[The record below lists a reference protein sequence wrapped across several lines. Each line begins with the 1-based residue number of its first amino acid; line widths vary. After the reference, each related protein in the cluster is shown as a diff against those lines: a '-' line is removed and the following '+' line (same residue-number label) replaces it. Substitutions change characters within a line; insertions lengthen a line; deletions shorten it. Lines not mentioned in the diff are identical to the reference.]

1 VPNLPQPRSRRRR
14 IRFLL
19 ICLAATLASVAAMT
33 TAVPTALAGTHAKHG
48 HRVGGAV
55 GSAWPATGH
64 KPRAPLAR
72 WLGRQVGAIAPQPCA
87 AHWRQAQRRCH
98 LGTGAASVA
107 AVAGDPGSPP
117 GARARIGA
125 AKPVA
130 PLAADAA
137 TASVSA
143 NEIALP
149 LKLVRSYEI
158 PVGDPSYTRLLNWS
172 WIYDSAVSAAAFA
185 ATGDKANSAQLL
197 DQLAA
202 LQHTDGSIEL
212 AFNVVTGESAPVFRS
227 GTVAWLGLAAATYD
241 QAFNSNRYLETEQ
254 RAAEYLLSLE
264 GPTGLVRGGPD
275 VQWYSTEHNLTAYV
289 FLTRLGAELQA
300 AGSTAAANRYEA
312 AATAL
317 SAAINTNLLV
327 VEPTAA
333 HFRQGLGDDTQAID
347 AQALGAMYL
356 QGTGQPVL
364 AAEVIAYARANFGV
378 VARSVKES
386 SDPATYNMTYS
397 AAGPFSGY
405 APYAGKGAPDV
416 LWAEGSGEMRVAEGA
431 VGTDAGALEKSIAA
445 WTAITSGTNQGPLQ
459 ADKTVTSQ
467 AFGLEYHVWP
477 AASAAAWTMLA
488 PVAPAFFAA
497 PLPAATTLVSGWT
510 KVRGGNQI
518 TTYPEGRV
526 EMLTSSGGG
535 ERRVLAGPAT
545 ATDYTV
551 TSNATLRSG
560 AGYGVYVRATVDSGT
575 KLTGYCVQVDHGY
588 GTGQIVVR
596 EILGDAELTVPLA
609 HVAVPTGFAWYGTPH
624 ILAVAMKGNTMSVSL
639 DGAKTLAIPDLAA
652 ASAVSVKY
660 SYGAASTL
668 TAPTA
673 GGYGMRSWGDGV
685 VSLQQMTVGP

>member
-1 VPNLPQPRSRRRR
+1 VRSAWPTTGPQPR
-14 IRFLL
+14 
-19 ICLAATLASVAAMT
+19 T
-33 TAVPTALAGTHAKHG
+33 
-48 HRVGGAV
+48 
-55 GSAWPATGH
+55 
-64 KPRAPLAR
+64 PLAR
-72 WLGRQVGAIAPQPCA
+72 WLGHQVGAVEPERCA
-87 AHWRQAQRRCH
+87 SHRRQAQRRCH
-98 LGTGAASVA
+98 LGGGAASIGA
-107 AVAGDPGSPP
+107 IGGDPGSPP
-117 GARARIGA
+117 GTTARIAA
-125 AKPVA
+125 AKPAA
-130 PLAADAA
+130 PPP
-137 TASVSA
+137 ASSA
-143 NEIALP
+143 RASASEAEIALP

-172 WIYDSAVSAAAFA
+172 WTYDSAVSAAAFA

-212 AFNVVTGESAPVFRS
+212 AFNVVSGESAPVFRS

-264 GPTGLVRGGPD
+264 GPSGLIRGGPD

-289 FLTRLGAELQA
+289 FLTRLAAELQA
-300 AGSTAAANRYEA
+300 AGDTAAAVRSQS

-317 SAAINTNLLV
+317 STAINTNLLV
-327 VEPTAA
+327 VETTGA
-333 HFRQGLGDDTQAID
+333 HFLQGLGDETPALD

-356 QGTGQPVL
+356 QGTGQATL
-364 AAEVIAYARANFGV
+364 AAEVLAYARANFGV
-378 VARSVKES
+378 AGRSVKES
-386 SDPATYNMTYS
+386 ADPATYNMTYA
-397 AAGPFSGY
+397 AAGPFTGY

-431 VGTDAGALEKSIAA
+431 VGSDTGALEKSIAA
-445 WTAITSGTNQGPLQ
+445 WTAITAGRNQGPLQ
-459 ADKTVTSQ
+459 ADRTVTSQ

-477 AASAAAWTMLA
+477 AAGAAAWTMLA

-497 PLPAATTLVSGWT
+497 PLPAATSLVSGWT

-526 EMLTSSGGG
+526 EMLTGSGGG
-535 ERRVLAGPAT
+535 ERRVLAGPPT

-551 TSNATLRSG
+551 TSTATLRSC
-560 AGYGVYVRATVDSGT
+560 AGYGVYVRATVDAAT

-596 EILGDAELTVPLA
+596 EILGHAELTVPLA

-624 ILAVAMKGNTMSVSL
+624 ILVVTVKGNTMSVSL

-652 ASAVSVKY
+652 VSAVSVKY

-673 GGYGMRSWGDGV
+673 GGYGLRSWGDGV